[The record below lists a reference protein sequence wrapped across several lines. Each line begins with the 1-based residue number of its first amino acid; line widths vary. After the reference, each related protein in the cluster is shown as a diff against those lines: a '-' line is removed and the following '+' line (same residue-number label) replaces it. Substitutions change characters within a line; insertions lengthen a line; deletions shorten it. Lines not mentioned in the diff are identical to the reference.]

1 MIIKSRNVEI
11 VNSTTYLSMRNNK
24 ASMTT
29 SSMIST
35 FVASSSMMIASF
47 VVFVVVVFFVASTTT
62 KNQYIESL
70 FDFDEKTFVSLE
82 CFVSRSR
89 NVSTINF
96 AHVI

>member
-11 VNSTTYLSMRNNK
+11 VNSTIYLSMRNNK
-24 ASMTT
+24 TSMTT

-35 FVASSSMMIASF
+35 FVVSFSMMIASF
-47 VVFVVVVFFVASTTT
+47 VVFIVVASFVVSTTT
-62 KNQYIESL
+62 KDQDIESL
-70 FDFDEKTFVSLE
+70 FDFDEETFMSLE
-82 CFVSRSR
+82 SFVSRSR

>member
-1 MIIKSRNVEI
+1 MIIKSKNVEI
-11 VNSTTYLSMRNNK
+11 VNSTIYLSMRNNK

-35 FVASSSMMIASF
+35 FIISFSMMIALL
-47 VVFVVVVFFVASTTT
+47 VVFVVVVSFIVSTTT
-62 KNQYIESL
+62 KNQNIESF
-70 FDFDEKTFVSLE
+70 FDFDEKTFVSFE
-82 CFVSRSR
+82 SFISRSS

>member
-1 MIIKSRNVEI
+1 
-11 VNSTTYLSMRNNK
+11 MRNNK

-35 FVASSSMMIASF
+35 FIVSLSMIIASF
-47 VVFVVVVFFVASTTT
+47 VVFVVVVFFVTSTTT
-62 KNQYIESL
+62 KNQDIESL
-70 FDFDEKTFVSLE
+70 FDFDDETFVLLE
-82 CFVSRSR
+82 SFVFRSR

>member
-11 VNSTTYLSMRNNK
+11 VNSTIYLSMRNNK

-35 FVASSSMMIASF
+35 FVVLSSMMIASF
-47 VVFVVVVFFVASTTT
+47 VVFVVVVSFVVSTTT
-62 KNQYIESL
+62 KNQNIENF
-70 FDFDEKTFVSLE
+70 FDFDEETLVSLE
-82 CFVSRSR
+82 SFIFRSR